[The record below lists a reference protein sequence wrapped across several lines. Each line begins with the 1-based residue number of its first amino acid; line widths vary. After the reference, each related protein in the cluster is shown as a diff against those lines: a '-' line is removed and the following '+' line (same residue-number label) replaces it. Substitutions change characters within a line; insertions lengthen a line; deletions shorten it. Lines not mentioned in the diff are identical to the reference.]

1 MVRRFGARA
10 ARMVRDGAAG
20 LYSIMR
26 EMVRARMPA
35 GPVELQPLE
44 PHPVEKPEVELTVPA
59 YHRVAL
65 DAEVVADPGRH
76 ISSVAF
82 DEGALDEPAG
92 SVSEGEESEERR
104 KKEVEG
110 MITAVDLKLRLLRDQ
125 REALDRA
132 EAWVDRNQAQ
142 ERLPVIEEGYE
153 EDYARYRDLIREPL
167 PVTKGPRVDTPATL
181 LVKIPDETEDWASNP
196 PVAGDEAGA
205 DAGLPAT
212 PAAGAEDGS
221 ESLLPEPGSAA
232 GGVPSSVLEP
242 EKEKEKVSARNRF

>member
-65 DAEVVADPGRH
+65 DAESVADPGRH

-82 DEGALDEPAG
+82 DEGALDDPAG
-92 SVSEGEESEERR
+92 SVSEDEESE
-104 KKEVEG
+104 VEG
-110 MITAVDLKLRLLRDQ
+110 RMAAAVLKLRLLRDH

-132 EAWVDRNQAQ
+132 EQWVDRNQAQ

-153 EDYARYRDLIREPL
+153 EDYTRCRDLIREPL
-167 PVTKGPRVDTPATL
+167 PVTKGPRVETPATL
-181 LVKIPDETEDWASNP
+181 LVRIPDEAEDWASNL

-205 DAGLPAT
+205 DDGLPAT
-212 PAAGAEDGS
+212 PAAGAEDEGD
-221 ESLLPEPGSAA
+221 SLLPEPGSAA
-232 GGVPSSVLEP
+232 GGVPVSVLEP

>member
-20 LYSIMR
+20 LYAIMR

-82 DEGALDEPAG
+82 DEGALDDPAG
-92 SVSEGEESEERR
+92 SVSEDEGS
-104 KKEVEG
+104 EVESR
-110 MITAVDLKLRLLRDQ
+110 MAAAVLKLRLLRDH

-132 EAWVDRNQAQ
+132 EQWVDRNQAQ

-153 EDYARYRDLIREPL
+153 EDL
-167 PVTKGPRVDTPATL
+167 
-181 LVKIPDETEDWASNP
+181 

-205 DAGLPAT
+205 DDGLPAT
-212 PAAGAEDGS
+212 AAAGAEDEGG
-221 ESLLPEPGSAA
+221 SLLSEPGSAA
-232 GGVPSSVLEP
+232 GGVPVSVLEP
-242 EKEKEKVSARNRF
+242 EKEKVKVSARNRF

>member
-65 DAEVVADPGRH
+65 DAESVADPGRH

-82 DEGALDEPAG
+82 DEGALDDPAG
-92 SVSEGEESEERR
+92 SVSEDEESEDRR

-110 MITAVDLKLRLLRDQ
+110 RMAAADLKLRLLRDH

-132 EAWVDRNQAQ
+132 ERWVDRNQAQ
-142 ERLPVIEEGYE
+142 EQLPAIEEEYE
-153 EDYARYRDLIREPL
+153 EDL
-167 PVTKGPRVDTPATL
+167 
-181 LVKIPDETEDWASNP
+181 

-205 DAGLPAT
+205 DDGLPAT
-212 PAAGAEDGS
+212 PAAGAEDEGG
-221 ESLLPEPGSAA
+221 SLLSEPGSAA
-232 GGVPSSVLEP
+232 GGVPVSVLEP

>member
-65 DAEVVADPGRH
+65 DAESVADPGRH

-82 DEGALDEPAG
+82 DEGALDDPAG
-92 SVSEGEESEERR
+92 SVSEDEGS
-104 KKEVEG
+104 EVESR
-110 MITAVDLKLRLLRDQ
+110 MAAAVLKLRLLRDH

-132 EAWVDRNQAQ
+132 ERWVDRNQAQ
-142 ERLPVIEEGYE
+142 EQLPAIEEECE
-153 EDYARYRDLIREPL
+153 EDL
-167 PVTKGPRVDTPATL
+167 
-181 LVKIPDETEDWASNP
+181 

-205 DAGLPAT
+205 EDGLSAT
-212 PAAGAEDGS
+212 PAAGAEDEGVG
-221 ESLLPEPGSAA
+221 LLSEPGSAA
-232 GGVPSSVLEP
+232 GGVPVSVLEP
-242 EKEKEKVSARNRF
+242 EKEKVKVSARNRF

>member
-26 EMVRARMPA
+26 GMVRARMPA

-44 PHPVEKPEVELTVPA
+44 PHLVEKPEVELAVPA

-82 DEGALDEPAG
+82 DEGALDDPAG
-92 SVSEGEESEERR
+92 SVSEDEGS
-104 KKEVEG
+104 EVESR
-110 MITAVDLKLRLLRDQ
+110 MAAAVLKLRLLRDH

-132 EAWVDRNQAQ
+132 ERWVDRNQAQ
-142 ERLPVIEEGYE
+142 EQLPAIEEEYE
-153 EDYARYRDLIREPL
+153 EDL
-167 PVTKGPRVDTPATL
+167 
-181 LVKIPDETEDWASNP
+181 

-205 DAGLPAT
+205 DDGLPAT
-212 PAAGAEDGS
+212 PAAGAEDEGVG
-221 ESLLPEPGSAA
+221 LLSEPGSAA
-232 GGVPSSVLEP
+232 GGVPVSVLEP
-242 EKEKEKVSARNRF
+242 EKEKVKVSARNRF

>member
-20 LYSIMR
+20 LYAIMR

-65 DAEVVADPGRH
+65 DAELVADPGRH

-82 DEGALDEPAG
+82 DEGALDDPAG
-92 SVSEGEESEERR
+92 SVSEDEGS
-104 KKEVEG
+104 EVESR
-110 MITAVDLKLRLLRDQ
+110 MAAAVLKLRLLRDH

-132 EAWVDRNQAQ
+132 ERWVDRNQAQ
-142 ERLPVIEEGYE
+142 EQLPAIEEEYE
-153 EDYARYRDLIREPL
+153 EDL
-167 PVTKGPRVDTPATL
+167 
-181 LVKIPDETEDWASNP
+181 

-205 DAGLPAT
+205 DDRLPAT
-212 PAAGAEDGS
+212 PAAGAEDEGG
-221 ESLLPEPGSAA
+221 SLLSEPGSAA
-232 GGVPSSVLEP
+232 GGVPVSVLEP
-242 EKEKEKVSARNRF
+242 EKEKVKVSARNRF

>member
-65 DAEVVADPGRH
+65 DAESVADPGRH

-82 DEGALDEPAG
+82 DEGALDDPAG
-92 SVSEGEESEERR
+92 SVSEDEGS
-104 KKEVEG
+104 EVESR
-110 MITAVDLKLRLLRDQ
+110 MAAAVLKLRLLRDH

-132 EAWVDRNQAQ
+132 ERWVDRNQAQ
-142 ERLPVIEEGYE
+142 EQLPAIEEEYE
-153 EDYARYRDLIREPL
+153 EDL
-167 PVTKGPRVDTPATL
+167 
-181 LVKIPDETEDWASNP
+181 

-205 DAGLPAT
+205 DDGLPAT
-212 PAAGAEDGS
+212 PAA
-221 ESLLPEPGSAA
+221 A
-232 GGVPSSVLEP
+232 GGVPVSVLEP
-242 EKEKEKVSARNRF
+242 EKEKVKVSARNRF